1 MLQKLRRSNLVNIYL
16 GAKGTF
22 LTCFTLMFF
31 YFLFSVL
38 TNTFLIPSDKFV
50 GNIPS
55 VLRGEYWYIITG
67 PLFHYEWHHLMWNLL
82 PIAVLG
88 PFIEWKIGS
97 WVFVTSFFVS
107 GWVGSSIFCFVF
119 GEFIQS
125 ILGIGLYVYMFYGA
139 SIAVYAL
146 FPLTIAAF
154 LIKEPEYSFITK
166 AVVIGAFSY
175 LILGLFPKADAS
187 DAQRFVEIAHLS
199 GFIAGIIGAIVVSV
213 IKRRRKVVSFFL
225 RRSTD

>member
-1 MLQKLRRSNLVNIYL
+1 
-16 GAKGTF
+16 
-22 LTCFTLMFF
+22 
-31 YFLFSVL
+31 
-38 TNTFLIPSDKFV
+38 
-50 GNIPS
+50 
-55 VLRGEYWYIITG
+55 
-67 PLFHYEWHHLMWNLL
+67 
-82 PIAVLG
+82 
-88 PFIEWKIGS
+88 
-97 WVFVTSFFVS
+97 
-107 GWVGSSIFCFVF
+107 
-119 GEFIQS
+119 
-125 ILGIGLYVYMFYGA
+125 MFYGA

-187 DAQRFVEIAHLS
+187 DAQRFVEIAHVS